1 MADILVMYST
11 VEGYY
16 SWRDPQNGGYF
27 IQSLIKQLRKHY
39 KTKDLLTIL
48 TFVNREVAIDF
59 TSVNPQLPQYA
70 GKKQMCSI
78 VSMLTRLLYF
88 TERKEYVIHS

>member
-16 SWRDPQNGGYF
+16 SWRNPDKGGYF
-27 IQSLIKQLRKHY
+27 IQSLVKQIKLHHR
-39 KTKDLLTIL
+39 TRDLLTIL

-59 TSVNPQLPQYA
+59 TSHQPTLPEYS

-88 TERKEYVIHS
+88 VE